1 MDGSESV
8 VSTEPDPHSQLRTE
22 NAALKLQK
30 ENAQLSAEIRQL
42 SSPDV
47 SARPWWKSGTT
58 ITTLTAILAAVV
70 PLTTAVQGWVQ
81 KSRELA
87 LEEAKQ
93 ANAIAMQREK
103 QTEDIRTGYLER
115 TKDPQDRIR
124 VLHFVLAT
132 SADPRLREWARNEL
146 PPVQDDI
153 AKFEKAAAEIERIYG
168 TGQKEEILRSL
179 NKLREDE
186 MFNKRMAEVFDLA
199 AKAGNLG
206 REHR

>member
-1 MDGSESV
+1 
-8 VSTEPDPHSQLRTE
+8 
-22 NAALKLQK
+22 
-30 ENAQLSAEIRQL
+30 
-42 SSPDV
+42 
-47 SARPWWKSGTT
+47 
-58 ITTLTAILAAVV
+58 
-70 PLTTAVQGWVQ
+70 
-81 KSRELA
+81 
-87 LEEAKQ
+87 
-93 ANAIAMQREK
+93 
-103 QTEDIRTGYLER
+103 
-115 TKDPQDRIR
+115 
-124 VLHFVLAT
+124 
-132 SADPRLREWARNEL
+132 LREWARNEL